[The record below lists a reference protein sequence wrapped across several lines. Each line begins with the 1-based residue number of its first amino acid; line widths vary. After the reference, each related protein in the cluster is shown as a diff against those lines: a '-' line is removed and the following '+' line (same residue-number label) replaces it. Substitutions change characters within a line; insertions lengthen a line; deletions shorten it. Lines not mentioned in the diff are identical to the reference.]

1 MIRLWEGAARVRIS
15 AAGTEKHRWG
25 TGSRAVHI
33 AADRYR
39 HTQLRSLS
47 SRSGEHVRAAVIVC
61 PGGGYSILAY
71 DLEGTEIAEWLQGIG
86 VTALV
91 LKYRVPKLE
100 GEEPG
105 QRPLM
110 DLQRAIR
117 TVRSRA
123 AELKINP
130 AKIGV
135 LGFSAGATPGVMAA
149 ERNTRDP
156 PTRPQDD
163 VDQQSTSPTS

>member
-1 MIRLWEGAARVRIS
+1 MWA
-15 AAGTEKHRWG
+15 
-25 TGSRAVHI
+25 
-33 AADRYR
+33 
-39 HTQLRSLS
+39 
-47 SRSGEHVRAAVIVC
+47 SGAAVIVC

-71 DLEGTEIAEWLQGIG
+71 DLEGTEIAQWLQGIG

-117 TVRSRA
+117 TGGALRQRNEDRPGKDWCV
-123 AELKINP
+123 
-130 AKIGV
+130 
-135 LGFSAGATPGVMAA
+135 GFFRGRTPGGHGRHAVRPIFVLAA
-149 ERNTRDP
+149 TG
-156 PTRPQDD
+156 
-163 VDQQSTSPTS
+163 